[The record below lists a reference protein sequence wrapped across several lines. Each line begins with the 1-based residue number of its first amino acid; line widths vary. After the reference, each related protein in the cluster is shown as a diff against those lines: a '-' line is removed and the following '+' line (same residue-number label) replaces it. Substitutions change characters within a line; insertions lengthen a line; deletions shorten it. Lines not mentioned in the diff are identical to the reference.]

1 MMSIARSNST
11 LNLNSTETDRMNL
24 KSTIKTIDSSLKL
37 QTEKFRP
44 ITAKSSFKRSAFNKF
59 ESSMKIE
66 RVSKGKLK

>member
-1 MMSIARSNST
+1 MSIARSNST

-37 QTEKFRP
+37 QVEKFRP
-44 ITAKSSFKRSAFNKF
+44 ITAKSSFKRSDLNKF

-66 RVSKGKLK
+66 KLSKGKLKQ